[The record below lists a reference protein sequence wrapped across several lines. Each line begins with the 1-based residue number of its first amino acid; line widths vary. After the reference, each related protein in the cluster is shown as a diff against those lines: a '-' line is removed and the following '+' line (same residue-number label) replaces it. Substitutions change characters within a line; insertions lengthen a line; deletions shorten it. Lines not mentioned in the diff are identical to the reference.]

1 MNIKP
6 EYAYC
11 IGDEYL
17 SEKFDTVKEVLEELV
32 RDFNEEYWEIYNDN
46 VGQFILVD
54 IVEVKDYEDL
64 IHANRIIEDLKE
76 DAYSEYERDDYL
88 DDVDIAAF
96 EKELNKF
103 WRMFKE
109 KNKIYTF
116 YVSKSNTKQTYKVY
130 IKEREYGYD
139 FADYELVEG
148 LKI

>member
-1 MNIKP
+1 MKH

-11 IGDEYL
+11 IGDAYL
-17 SEKFDTVKEVLEELV
+17 SEKFDTVKEALEELI
-32 RDFNEEYWEIYNDN
+32 RDFYEEDWEIYKDN

-54 IVEVKDYEDL
+54 IVEVKDYEDF
-64 IHANRIIEDLKE
+64 IHANRIMEDLRE

-88 DDVDIAAF
+88 NDIDIEAF

-103 WRMFKE
+103 WKNFKE

-116 YVSKSNTKQTYKVY
+116 YVSKSGTKKTYKLY

-139 FADYELVEG
+139 FVSYELN
-148 LKI
+148 K

>member
-1 MNIKP
+1 MKHN
-6 EYAYC
+6 YAYC

-17 SEKFDTVKEVLEELV
+17 SEKFDTVKEALEELI
-32 RDFNEEYWEIYNDN
+32 RDFNEEDWEIYKDN

-54 IVEVKDYEDL
+54 IVEVEDYTDL
-64 IHANRIIEDLKE
+64 IHADRIIEDLKE

-88 DDVDIAAF
+88 DDVDIETF

-103 WRMFKE
+103 WKIFKE

-116 YVSKSNTKQTYKVY
+116 YVSKSGTKQTYKVY

-139 FADYELVEG
+139 FVSYELEEE
-148 LKI
+148 

>member
-1 MNIKP
+1 MKIKP

-17 SEKFDTVKEVLEELV
+17 SEKFYTVKEALEELI
-32 RDFNEEYWEIYNDN
+32 RDFNEENWEICKDN

-54 IVEVKDYEDL
+54 VVEVEDYEDF
-64 IHANRIIEDLKE
+64 IRANRIIEDLKE
-76 DAYSEYERDDYL
+76 DAYSEYEGDDYL
-88 DDVDIAAF
+88 DDVDIEVF

-116 YVSKSNTKQTYKVY
+116 YVSKIKTKQTYKVY

-139 FADYELVEG
+139 FVYHELVEG